1 MILIQRHVLST
12 QLYKH
17 QMHLIKFQDLNWL
30 IKLVVGPIFKTK
42 MKSFYVRE
50 KILDAKEIKKCK

>member
-1 MILIQRHVLST
+1 
-12 QLYKH
+12 
-17 QMHLIKFQDLNWL
+17 MHLIKFQDLDWL